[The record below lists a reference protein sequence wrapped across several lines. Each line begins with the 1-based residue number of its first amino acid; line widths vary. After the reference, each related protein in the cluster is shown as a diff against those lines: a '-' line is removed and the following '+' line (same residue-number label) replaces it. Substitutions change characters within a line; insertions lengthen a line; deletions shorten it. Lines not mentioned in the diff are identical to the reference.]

1 MSPATGLFLVLEGGE
16 GVGKTTQWQRLGDT
30 LRAVGLD
37 VVTVREPGGTP
48 AGDHIRALLL
58 DPASSLAHATEAL
71 LFAAS
76 RAQLLHDVVEP
87 ALARGA
93 VVLVDRFLLSTYA
106 YQGAGRGLPME
117 SLRRVNALA
126 TGGRTPDL
134 TLLLAMPLATAQA
147 RAAARGA
154 MDRMEQETSAFH
166 ERVSAAFTEA
176 LLPAWQDAHPE
187 VGPVVAVDAD
197 TSVDAVTVR
206 CLAQLVQRWPER
218 FRDAARAASVSLSG
232 VAPLDTM
239 AHPPAPV
246 MP

>member
-1 MSPATGLFLVLEGGE
+1 MSAATGLFLVLEGGE

-58 DPASSLAHATEAL
+58 DPTSSLAHATEAL

-154 MDRMEQETSAFH
+154 TDRMEQETAAFH

-176 LLPAWQDAHPE
+176 LSPIWQSQHPE

-206 CLAQLVQRWPER
+206 CLAQLVLRWPER
-218 FRDAARAASVSLSG
+218 FRDAALAASGSLTG
-232 VAPLDTM
+232 AAPFDTS
-239 AHPPAPV
+239 AQLSAPV

>member
-1 MSPATGLFLVLEGGE
+1 
-16 GVGKTTQWQRLGDT
+16 
-30 LRAVGLD
+30 
-37 VVTVREPGGTP
+37 
-48 AGDHIRALLL
+48 
-58 DPASSLAHATEAL
+58 
-71 LFAAS
+71 
-76 RAQLLHDVVEP
+76 
-87 ALARGA
+87 
-93 VVLVDRFLLSTYA
+93 
-106 YQGAGRGLPME
+106 
-117 SLRRVNALA
+117 
-126 TGGRTPDL
+126 
-134 TLLLAMPLATAQA
+134 
-147 RAAARGA
+147 